1 MSVANILFLVALTLS
16 TSASFASEKVIYGA
30 DNRLDVMGVTNALHK
45 RLALST
51 AAMVENK
58 KIQKDTNGNCRL
70 NFDETLETGANVC
83 ESEAFSQQS
92 IGAMCSGFLVGDDV
106 LVTAGHCLK
115 LLGGMGYP
123 TAESVC
129 KGFSWVFNYAV
140 DSRARDPR
148 VGKTSDVYGCKQV
161 VVATLNNTQDFAVI
175 KLDRKVAGRLPL
187 KFRESGK
194 IADRTSL
201 VVIGHPSG
209 LPSKIAAGARVL
221 QNRDTMTFVTN
232 LDTFHG
238 NSGSAVFDA
247 TTGVLEGILIQG
259 QTDYRASDERDF
271 GSCQVVNRCEENGL
285 GCELPTLN
293 PAAPKGEVVTR
304 ITQVVSFIKAARLPA
319 RIPARR

>member
-1 MSVANILFLVALTLS
+1 MANILFLVALTLS
-16 TSASFASEKVIYGA
+16 TSASFASEKVIYGD
-30 DNRLDVMGVTNALHK
+30 DNRLDVLGVTNVLHK

-58 KIQKDTNGNCRL
+58 KIQKDTSGNCRL
-70 NFDETLETGANVC
+70 NFNETLETGANVC
-83 ESEAFSQQS
+83 PGEAFSQQS

-106 LVTAGHCLK
+106 LVTAGHCFK

-140 DSRARDPR
+140 DSTNRDPR
-148 VGKTSDVYGCKQV
+148 AGKTSDVYGCKQV
-161 VVATLNNTQDFAVI
+161 VTATLSNTQDFAVI
-175 KLDRKVAGRLPL
+175 KLDRKVTGRVAL

-194 IADRTSL
+194 IADRASL

-221 QNRDTMTFVTN
+221 KNTDSGTFVTN

-247 TTGVLEGILIQG
+247 TTGQLEGILIQG
-259 QTDYRASDERDF
+259 QTDYRPSDDRDF
-271 GSCQVVNRCEENGL
+271 RSCQVVNRCEENGN
-285 GCELPTLN
+285 GCVLPTMQ
-293 PAAPKGEVVTR
+293 PGAPKGEVVTR
-304 ITQVVSFIKAARLPA
+304 IAQVVSFIKAARVPA
-319 RIPARR
+319 RTPARR